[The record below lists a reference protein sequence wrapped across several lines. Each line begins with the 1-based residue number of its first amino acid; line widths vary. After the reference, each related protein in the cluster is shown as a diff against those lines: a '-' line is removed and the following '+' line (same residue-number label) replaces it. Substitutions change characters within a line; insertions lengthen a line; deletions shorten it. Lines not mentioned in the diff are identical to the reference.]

1 MDTLIDPSPCQC
13 PYLLQIGSGWERPV
27 EKRRLGR
34 SNLMVSPLCL
44 GGNVFGW
51 TTDEA
56 MSFRILDAYA
66 DAGLN
71 FIDTADVYSTW
82 APGNKGGESE
92 TIIGRWMKTR
102 GNRNRLVI
110 ATKVGSEMAP
120 DRKGLSTSY
129 IRSAVEDSLRR
140 LQTDYIDLY
149 QSHRDDLD
157 TPQQETLQ
165 AYADL
170 IREGKVRAIGA
181 SNFTAARLQEALA
194 ISAEQGLPRYESLQP
209 KYNLYDR
216 AEYEAELEPLCR
228 QEEVGVIPYYGLAS
242 GFLTGKYRSEADFG
256 KSVRGGRMA
265 AYLNERG
272 KRILASLDAVA
283 ARKEATPAQV
293 ALAWLMAHPGLTA
306 PIASATSVEQVQ
318 DLVKATE
325 LRLDEF
331 DIRELDRASASA

>member
-1 MDTLIDPSPCQC
+1 M
-13 PYLLQIGSGWERPV
+13 

-34 SNLMVSPLCL
+34 SDLMVSPLCL

-51 TTDEA
+51 TADEA

-66 DAGLN
+66 DVGLN

-120 DRKGLSTSY
+120 DRKGLSKSY

-140 LQTDYIDLY
+140 LQTDYIDLC
-149 QSHRDDLD
+149 QSHRDDHD

-216 AEYEAELEPLCR
+216 SEYEAELEPLCR
-228 QEEVGVIPYYGLAS
+228 KEEVGVIPYYGLAS

-272 KRILASLDAVA
+272 RRILASLDAVA

-293 ALAWLMAHPGLTA
+293 ALAWLMALPGLTA
-306 PIASATSVEQVQ
+306 PIASATRVEQVQ
-318 DLVKATE
+318 DLVRATE
-325 LRLDEF
+325 LRLDEA
-331 DIRELDRASASA
+331 DIAALDKASASA